1 VSDAPTPPS
10 RATDSE
16 REQAVELLRDAA
28 VDGRLTVEELA
39 ERADLAHRARTHEE
53 LAAVTA
59 DLAGAPSLSAPARE
73 PERHTAVL
81 GSIER
86 RGRWRLAARN
96 RFVAVLGSIELDLRQ
111 AVLPGPEVELDCVAV
126 LGSVEVLVPEGVEVE
141 VSGSVVLGSRDVRVE
156 GDAPATGAPVVR
168 IRAAGAFGS
177 IEVRSRPRVADELRA
192 RILERVAPPPPP
204 APPPL
209 PPR

>member
-16 REQAVELLRDAA
+16 REQTVELLRDAA

-59 DLAGAPSLSAPARE
+59 DLAGAPPPRTGPQ

-81 GSIER
+81 GSIDR
-86 RGRWRLAARN
+86 RGRWRLAPRN
-96 RFVAVLGSIELDLRQ
+96 RFVAVLGSIELDLSQ
-111 AVLPGPEVELDCVAV
+111 AVLPGPEVELECVAV
-126 LGSVEVLVPEGVEVE
+126 LGSIEVRVPEGVEVD
-141 VSGSVVLGSRDVRVE
+141 VRGGVVLGSRDVRVE
-156 GDAPATGAPVVR
+156 GEAPAAGAPVVR
-168 IRAAGAFGS
+168 INARGTLGS
-177 IEVRSRPRVADELRA
+177 VEVRTRPRLADQLRA
-192 RILERVAPPPPP
+192 RILERVGPPAPPPPP
-204 APPPL
+204 PPL
-209 PPR
+209 SP